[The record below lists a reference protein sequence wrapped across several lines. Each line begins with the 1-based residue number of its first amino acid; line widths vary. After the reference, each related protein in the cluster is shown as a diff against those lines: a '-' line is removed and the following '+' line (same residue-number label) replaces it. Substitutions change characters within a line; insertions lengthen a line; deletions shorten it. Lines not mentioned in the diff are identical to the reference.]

1 MSYPLD
7 HRALYYTPRV
17 GFEPTTLRL
26 TAGCST
32 AELSRIS
39 SQPPLTFPS
48 SPPLSIISRLC
59 LNRRV
64 RNGYGCAPQTYR
76 HWKSSLSSGFP
87 TPSKLNTRY
96 IIAILSPFVNTFSIF
111 FFSYLFHLGQ
121 ALGLL
126 VLVSLIH
133 YCTYT
138 SNLSTSSS
146 SRDLTHLRFGI
157 SYLEGGF
164 TLRCLQRLSRPYL
177 ATQLCSRSATGTPV
191 VCPFRSSRTK
201 NSSSQISCAH
211 NG

>member
-1 MSYPLD
+1 MGTGVP
-7 HRALYYTPRV
+7 HKRIVTGNIFGLY
-17 GFEPTTLRL
+17 TLK
-26 TAGCST
+26 T
-32 AELSRIS
+32 EHKI
-39 SQPPLTFPS
+39 
-48 SPPLSIISRLC
+48 
-59 LNRRV
+59 
-64 RNGYGCAPQTYR
+64 YY
-76 HWKSSLSSGFP
+76 SLSLAFCQYLFF
-87 TPSKLNTRY
+87 TFL
-96 IIAILSPFVNTFSIF
+96 LFFVFIF
-111 FFSYLFHLGQ
+111 FIFLCFPFYLGQ

-126 VLVSLIH
+126 VLVSSIH

-138 SNLSTSSS
+138 SNLSTSLS

>member
-1 MSYPLD
+1 M
-7 HRALYYTPRV
+7 
-17 GFEPTTLRL
+17 
-26 TAGCST
+26 
-32 AELSRIS
+32 
-39 SQPPLTFPS
+39 FP
-48 SPPLSIISRLC
+48 I
-59 LNRRV
+59 NV
-64 RNGYGCAPQTYR
+64 
-76 HWKSSLSSGFP
+76 SSLEVFSFFGFLY
-87 TPSKLNTRY
+87 TLKTEHKIYYSHT
-96 IIAILSPFVNTFSIF
+96 LSLCQYLFYL

>member
-1 MSYPLD
+1 MLPIN
-7 HRALYYTPRV
+7 V
-17 GFEPTTLRL
+17 
-26 TAGCST
+26 
-32 AELSRIS
+32 
-39 SQPPLTFPS
+39 
-48 SPPLSIISRLC
+48 
-59 LNRRV
+59 
-64 RNGYGCAPQTYR
+64 
-76 HWKSSLSSGFP
+76 SSLEILGF

-96 IIAILSPFVNTFSIF
+96 IIAILPSFVNTFFLLFIF
-111 FFSYLFHLGQ
+111 FFLALPNLGQ

-138 SNLSTSSS
+138 SNLSTLLS

-164 TLRCLQRLSRPYL
+164 TLRCLQRLSSPYL
-177 ATQLCSRSATGTPV
+177 ATQLCTWYATGSPL

-201 NSSSQISCAH
+201 NSSSQISFAH

>member
-1 MSYPLD
+1 M
-7 HRALYYTPRV
+7 
-17 GFEPTTLRL
+17 
-26 TAGCST
+26 
-32 AELSRIS
+32 
-39 SQPPLTFPS
+39 FP
-48 SPPLSIISRLC
+48 I
-59 LNRRV
+59 NV
-64 RNGYGCAPQTYR
+64 
-76 HWKSSLSSGFP
+76 SSLEILGF

-96 IIAILSPFVNTFSIF
+96 IIAILPSFVNTFFLLFIF
-111 FFSYLFHLGQ
+111 FFLALPNLGQ

-126 VLVSLIH
+126 VLVSSIH

-138 SNLSTSSS
+138 SNLSTSLS

-201 NSSSQISCAH
+201 NSSSQISYAH

>member
-1 MSYPLD
+1 MDTGVP
-7 HRALYYTPRV
+7 HK
-17 GFEPTTLRL
+17 
-26 TAGCST
+26 
-32 AELSRIS
+32 RIVTGNLFQVS
-39 SQPPLTFPS
+39 
-48 SPPLSIISRLC
+48 
-59 LNRRV
+59 
-64 RNGYGCAPQTYR
+64 
-76 HWKSSLSSGFP
+76 

-96 IIAILSPFVNTFSIF
+96 IIVILSYFVNTFFPF
-111 FFSYLFHLGQ
+111 FFFLGQ

-164 TLRCLQRLSRPYL
+164 TLRCLQRLSSPYL
-177 ATQLCSRSATGTPV
+177 ATQLCSRSATGSPV

-201 NSSSQISCAH
+201 NSSSQISYAH

>member
-1 MSYPLD
+1 MPHKRIVTGSLFLQVFYTLKTE
-7 HRALYYTPRV
+7 HKIYYSHSLQLCQYFFIP
-17 GFEPTTLRL
+17 FFLF
-26 TAGCST
+26 
-32 AELSRIS
+32 LSA
-39 SQPPLTFPS
+39 FPS
-48 SPPLSIISRLC
+48 
-59 LNRRV
+59 
-64 RNGYGCAPQTYR
+64 
-76 HWKSSLSSGFP
+76 F
-87 TPSKLNTRY
+87 
-96 IIAILSPFVNTFSIF
+96 
-111 FFSYLFHLGQ
+111 LGQ

-164 TLRCLQRLSRPYL
+164 TLRCLQRLSSPYL
-177 ATQLCSRSATGTPV
+177 ATQLCSRSATGSPV

-201 NSSSQISCAH
+201 NSSSQISYAH